1 MCRYGT
7 PIAPIALAVL
17 PLLLASAPAAASGVQ
32 RLFAI
37 GGPADE
43 GGAVPVD
50 LTLLNDTTMPVA
62 YEIEPSVD
70 ATLAVDGATAQVRL
84 TRIGAA
90 HETVAVPPSGFVKI
104 RYGFHPPAGSRPTQ
118 AAILTVPGWAAD
130 GIAFRLGRT
139 AARQAA
145 AAGDSAA
152 GPAPSAPTAT
162 DADRGNAFLANLSA
176 YEPIYAVF
184 GSGTDTDGR
193 LQLSFKFQLF
203 GRSLAEAG
211 DHRWVDGIHFG
222 YTQRMFWDL
231 GGQSSPFRNIDFMP
245 ELFYLVPARQLTDR
259 LALGGQGGFRHES
272 NGRDGAAS
280 RSLNTVYIQPV
291 ATMAIGG
298 GWTLTLG
305 PRVWLYA
312 GSLSDNPDI
321 NRYRG
326 HTGLI
331 AEIGETDGLRIRTS
345 SRINFGTGK
354 GAVDADVSYPLDRI
368 LARNLNLYLFGQA
381 FAGYGENLLDYDRR
395 VTRLRFGIGI
405 VR

>member
-1 MCRYGT
+1 M
-7 PIAPIALAVL
+7 LL
-17 PLLLASAPAAASGVQ
+17 LLLASAPVAAADVQ

-37 GGPADE
+37 AGLADPV
-43 GGAVPVD
+43 GAIQVD
-50 LTLLNDTTMPVA
+50 LTLLNSGPVPVTV
-62 YEIEPSVD
+62 EIEPQEHASLD
-70 ATLAVDGATAQVRL
+70 IDGIAVDVIL
-84 TRIGAA
+84 TRSAA
-90 HETVAVPPSGFVKI
+90 QNKVTIPPSGFVKI
-104 RYGFHPPAGSRPTQ
+104 RYSFHPAANHRAAGAPPTQ
-118 AAILTVPGWAAD
+118 MAVLTVPGWAAD
-130 GIAFRLGRT
+130 GIAFRFDRT
-139 AARQAA
+139 AERSVAESDSSTTPTPP
-145 AAGDSAA
+145 AGQRSVL
-152 GPAPSAPTAT
+152 PAPVAASA
-162 DADRGNAFLANLSA
+162 DHGNAFLANLSA

-193 LQLSFKFQLF
+193 LQVSFKFQLF
-203 GRSLAEAG
+203 GRSLAEGG
-211 DHRWVDGIHFG
+211 DHKWIDGIHFG
-222 YTQRMFWDL
+222 YTQRMYWDL

-259 LALGGQGGFRHES
+259 LALGGQAGFRHES
-272 NGRDGAAS
+272 NGRDGPAS

-291 ATMAIGG
+291 ATLQVGG
-298 GWTLTLG
+298 DWTLTLG

-331 AEIGETDGLRIRTS
+331 AEIGQANGLRIRTS

-354 GAVDADVSYPLDRI
+354 GAIDADVSYPLNRI
-368 LARNLNLYLFGQA
+368 IAHNLNLYLFGQA
-381 FAGYGENLLDYDRR
+381 FAGYGENLFDYDRR

>member
-1 MCRYGT
+1 MV
-7 PIAPIALAVL
+7 ALVP
-17 PLLLASAPAAASGVQ
+17 PLTISTAAAASDIQ

-37 GGPADE
+37 AGPADE
-43 GGAVPVD
+43 IGVIPVE
-50 LTLLNDTTMPVA
+50 LSLLNSGAAPVEYA
-62 YEIEPSVD
+62 IAPSVR
-70 ATLAVDGATAQVRL
+70 ASLTVDGVAREVTL
-84 TRIGAA
+84 TRAGGLNA
-90 HETVAVPPSGFVKI
+90 TVAVPPSGFAKI
-104 RYGFHPPAGSRPTQ
+104 RYGFNLPAGTGVMRT
-118 AAILTVPGWAAD
+118 AILTVPGWTVD
-130 GIAFRLGRT
+130 GVAFHLGRE
-139 AARQAA
+139 APQRLAA
-145 AAGDSAA
+145 ASNATQVATPAASARYM
-152 GPAPSAPTAT
+152 PPTRPVSA

-203 GRSLAEAG
+203 GRSLAEGG
-211 DHRWVDGIHFG
+211 DQKWIDGIHFG
-222 YTQRMFWDL
+222 YTQRMYWDL

-259 LALGGQGGFRHES
+259 LAIGGQAGFRHES
-272 NGRDGAAS
+272 NGRDGLAS

-291 ATMAIGG
+291 ATLQVGG
-298 GWTLTLG
+298 NWTLTLG

-326 HTGLI
+326 HTGLT
-331 AEIGETDGLRIRTS
+331 AEIGQANGLRIRTT

-354 GAVDADVSYPLDRI
+354 GAIDADVSYPLNRI
-368 LARNLNLYLFGQA
+368 IAHNLNLYLFGQA